1 MYEVSL
7 ESLHAHIHYLEMQ
20 LLQPNIR
27 QSRDELDRLFA
38 EDFVEFG
45 SSGRVYDKE
54 TAIASMIGEQ
64 QTPQYVFD
72 AEIHDLKVKPLAPD
86 LVLATYRLK
95 VVSHTLQRKSFSL
108 RSSIWKHEDGKW
120 RLVFHQGTP
129 TQEF

>member
-1 MYEVSL
+1 
-7 ESLHAHIHYLEMQ
+7 MQ

-64 QTPQYVFD
+64 QTPPVCF
-72 AEIHDLKVKPLAPD
+72 
-86 LVLATYRLK
+86 RC
-95 VVSHTLQRKSFSL
+95 
-108 RSSIWKHEDGKW
+108 
-120 RLVFHQGTP
+120 
-129 TQEF
+129 